1 MNLLI
6 DKYRPS
12 SLKEIIGHDAQLR
25 ELVNY
30 VKNKKPVIIYGKA
43 GNGKTASIYA
53 LAKDLSYEIFEFNSS
68 EVRNKENV
76 EKTIGSSL
84 NQRSLFSKSKIIL
97 IDEIDNFSGA
107 KDRGGVQAL
116 AKLITNSA
124 FPIVMTSNDPYDK
137 KLSDLRKKCQLIN
150 FEELKEDDVVRYLEN
165 LCKKE
170 KIKFENGVL
179 NELARINKNDLRGCI
194 NDLQI
199 LISKDNLKLEDI
211 DLLGKREKEDDILN
225 SLKVLFKGKNPEEV
239 LNVFENVNLDLDECF
254 LWIEENLPLEY
265 KGDKLSKALDYLSKA
280 KVFDG
285 RIRRWQYWRFLIYV
299 NALMTLGINSLKN
312 ENDAVNYKRSM
323 RPLKIWQANIR
334 NAKKKG
340 VAEKIADKT
349 HTSVKQVLKNF
360 EDYKGFIDNSV
371 SEELEL
377 NDEEVDLLK
386 NFYLPKSSCG

>member
-6 DKYRPS
+6 DKYRPN

-199 LISKDNLKLEDI
+199 LISKNNLKLEDI

-323 RPLKIWQANIR
+323 MPLKIWQANIR

-349 HTSVKQVLKNF
+349 HTSIKQILKNF
-360 EDYKGFIDNSV
+360 EYYKGFIDDEV

-377 NDEEVDLLK
+377 NYEEVDWLK
-386 NFYLPKSSCG
+386 NF

>member
-6 DKYRPS
+6 DKYRPN

-285 RIRRWQYWRFLIYV
+285 RIRGWQYWRFLIYV

-377 NDEEVDLLK
+377 NDEEVDWLK
-386 NFYLPKSSCG
+386 NF

>member
-340 VAEKIADKT
+340 VA
-349 HTSVKQVLKNF
+349 
-360 EDYKGFIDNSV
+360 
-371 SEELEL
+371 
-377 NDEEVDLLK
+377 
-386 NFYLPKSSCG
+386 

>member
-199 LISKDNLKLEDI
+199 LISKNNLKLEDI

-285 RIRRWQYWRFLIYV
+285 RIRGWQYWRFLIYV

-377 NDEEVDLLK
+377 NDEEVDWLK
-386 NFYLPKSSCG
+386 NF

>member
-6 DKYRPS
+6 DKYRPN

-199 LISKDNLKLEDI
+199 LISKNNLKLEDI

-285 RIRRWQYWRFLIYV
+285 RIRGWQYWRFLIYV

-377 NDEEVDLLK
+377 NDEEVDWLK
-386 NFYLPKSSCG
+386 NF

>member
-377 NDEEVDLLK
+377 NDEEVDWLK
-386 NFYLPKSSCG
+386 NF

>member
-199 LISKDNLKLEDI
+199 LISKNNLKLEDI

-377 NDEEVDLLK
+377 NDEEVDWLK
-386 NFYLPKSSCG
+386 NF

>member
-6 DKYRPS
+6 DKYRPN

-360 EDYKGFIDNSV
+360 EYYKGFIDNGV

-377 NDEEVDLLK
+377 NDEEVDWLK
-386 NFYLPKSSCG
+386 NF

>member
-199 LISKDNLKLEDI
+199 LISKNNLKLEDI

-323 RPLKIWQANIR
+323 MPLKIWQANIR

-377 NDEEVDLLK
+377 NDEEVDWLK
-386 NFYLPKSSCG
+386 NF

>member
-6 DKYRPS
+6 DKYKPS

-30 VKNKKPVIIYGKA
+30 VKNKKPVIIYGKT
-43 GNGKTASIYA
+43 GNGKTASVYA
-53 LAKDLSYEIFEFNSS
+53 LAKDLSYEVFEFNSS
-68 EVRNKENV
+68 EIRNKENM
-76 EKTIGSSL
+76 EKIVGGSL
-84 NQRSLFSKSKIIL
+84 NQKSLFSKSKIIL

-137 KLSDLRKKCQLIN
+137 KLSDLRKKCQLVN
-150 FEELKEDDVVRYLEN
+150 FEELKEDDIVRYLEN
-165 LCKKE
+165 LCNKE
-170 KIKFENGVL
+170 QIKFEDGVL

-199 LISKDNLKLEDI
+199 LISKNNLKLKDI
-211 DLLGKREKEDDILN
+211 ELLGKREREGDILN
-225 SLKVLFKGKNPEEV
+225 SLKVLFKSGDTKEV
-239 LNVFENVNLDLDECF
+239 LNVFENVNMDLDECF

-265 KGDKLSKALDYLSKA
+265 KGDKLSKAVDYLSKA
-280 KVFDG
+280 EVFDG
-285 RIRRWQYWRFLIYV
+285 RIKRWQYWRFLIYV
-299 NALMTLGINSLKN
+299 NTLMTLGINSLKN
-312 ENDAVNYKRSM
+312 DNGAVNYKRSM
-323 RPLKIWQANIR
+323 RALKIWQANIR

-349 HTSVKQVLKNF
+349 HTSIKQILKNF
-360 EDYKGFIDNSV
+360 EYYKGFIDDEV

-377 NDEEVDLLK
+377 NYEEVDWLK
-386 NFYLPKSSCG
+386 NF

>member
-360 EDYKGFIDNSV
+360 EYYKGFIDNGV

-377 NDEEVDLLK
+377 NDEEVDWLK
-386 NFYLPKSSCG
+386 NF

>member
-199 LISKDNLKLEDI
+199 LISKNNLKLEDI

-360 EDYKGFIDNSV
+360 EYYKGFIDNGV

-377 NDEEVDLLK
+377 NDEEVDWLK
-386 NFYLPKSSCG
+386 NF

>member
-6 DKYRPS
+6 DKYRPN

-377 NDEEVDLLK
+377 NDEEVDWLK
-386 NFYLPKSSCG
+386 NF

>member
-6 DKYRPS
+6 DKYKPS

-30 VKNKKPVIIYGKA
+30 VKNKKPVIIYGKT
-43 GNGKTASIYA
+43 GNGKTASVYA
-53 LAKDLSYEIFEFNSS
+53 LAKDLSYEVFEFNSS
-68 EVRNKENV
+68 EIRNKENV
-76 EKTIGSSL
+76 EKIVGSSL
-84 NQRSLFSKSKIIL
+84 NQKSLFSKSKIIL

-137 KLSDLRKKCQLIN
+137 KLSDIRKKCQLVN
-150 FEELKEDDVVRYLEN
+150 FEELKEDDIVRYLEN
-165 LCKKE
+165 LCNKE
-170 KIKFENGVL
+170 QIKFEDGVL

-199 LISKDNLKLEDI
+199 LISKNNLKLKDLE
-211 DLLGKREKEDDILN
+211 LLGKREKEGDILN
-225 SLKVLFKGKNPEEV
+225 SLKVLFKSGNTKEV
-239 LNVFENVNLDLDECF
+239 LNVFENVNMDLDECF

-265 KGDKLSKALDYLSKA
+265 KGDKLSKAVDYLSKA

-285 RIRRWQYWRFLIYV
+285 RIKRWQYWRFLIYV
-299 NALMTLGINSLKN
+299 NTLMTLGINSLKN
-312 ENDAVNYKRSM
+312 DNGAVNYKRSM
-323 RPLKIWQANIR
+323 RALKIWQANIR

-349 HTSVKQVLKNF
+349 HTSIKQILKNF
-360 EDYKGFIDNSV
+360 EYYKGFIDDEV

-377 NDEEVDLLK
+377 NYEEVDWLK
-386 NFYLPKSSCG
+386 NF

>member
-25 ELVNY
+25 DLVNY

-150 FEELKEDDVVRYLEN
+150 FEELKEYDVVRYLEN

-254 LWIEENLPLEY
+254 LWIEENLHLEY

-285 RIRRWQYWRFLIYV
+285 RIKRWQYWRFLIYV
-299 NALMTLGINSLKN
+299 NTLMTLGINSLKN
-312 ENDAVNYKRSM
+312 EDAAVDYKRSM
-323 RPLKIWQANIR
+323 RALKIWQANIR
-334 NAKKKG
+334 NAKKKSLAG
-340 VAEKIADKT
+340 KIADKT

-360 EDYKGFIDNSV
+360 EYYKGFIDNELSG
-371 SEELEL
+371 ELEL
-377 NDEEVDLLK
+377 NDEEVDWLK
-386 NFYLPKSSCG
+386 NF

>member
-285 RIRRWQYWRFLIYV
+285 RIRGWQYWRFLIYV

-377 NDEEVDLLK
+377 NDEEVDWLK
-386 NFYLPKSSCG
+386 NF